1 MNSRDFRFSIS
12 YRFGT
17 LKESI
22 KKVRRG
28 ITNDDMKSG
37 ENNNTGTT
45 EM

>member
-1 MNSRDFRFSIS
+1 MKKTITESQLRKIV
-12 YRFGT
+12 
-17 LKESI
+17 KESI